1 MIIRLWS
8 LLDLGRKLEI
18 GIHPLH
24 VPSETTVEGFPQL
37 NFPDVCTNE
46 PQPLKAFCLQ
56 HCQLATEKNVPTSL
70 RDYLQYKENNGM
82 CTCSYFY
89 TLFWTSLAGLLTMST
104 VKQACFQ
111 VS

>member
-1 MIIRLWS
+1 MVAAGWT
-8 LLDLGRKLEI
+8 LDGNWKLGFTHCMYPVK
-18 GIHPLH
+18 
-24 VPSETTVEGFPQL
+24 TTVEGFPQL

-46 PQPLKAFCLQ
+46 PQPSKAFCLQ

>member
-8 LLDLGRKLEI
+8 LLDLARKLEI

-70 RDYLQYKENNGM
+70 RDYLQYKGKNGVYM
-82 CTCSYFY
+82 FVSYTGNHSF
-89 TLFWTSLAGLLTMST
+89 
-104 VKQACFQ
+104 VE
-111 VS
+111 